1 MPTLTPKRA
10 ESISD
15 VVAPQRFDYA
25 QLRLVL
31 PTDAK
36 ATEQSFYKN
45 LPDKVGGS
53 RAGGGSYPILDI
65 CISRRNYQ
73 RILEELKMYARLVRS
88 VVFQVPP
95 QGGSPWP
102 TPVEAYLLQGQEQ
115 LKTDLI

>member
-31 PTDAK
+31 PQDAK

-45 LPDKVGGS
+45 LPDEVGGS
-53 RAGGGSYPILDI
+53 RVGGGSCPTLDI
-65 CISRRNYQ
+65 CIRRDSYQ
-73 RILEELKMYARLVRS
+73 KVLEELKRYGRLVHS
-88 VVFQVPP
+88 VVFQVSP
-95 QGGSPWP
+95 QGDAPWP
-102 TPVEAYLLQGQEQ
+102 TPVEAYLLQGT
-115 LKTDLI
+115 KTLESNFL